1 MKCVDECVIKLK
13 NGVVYGYFVNKD
25 CHFDTKKGAS
35 GMASPTCAAY
45 WISSSLE
52 VVEIDDVSSRIRVI
66 VHLH

>member
-1 MKCVDECVIKLK
+1 MKCVDECVIKLI

-45 WISSSLE
+45 
-52 VVEIDDVSSRIRVI
+52 
-66 VHLH
+66 